1 MKLGFD
7 KVKKYLLYND
17 GSKNVTKNYK
27 IRNKTNKKYLHST
40 NMLRGDD
47 TIT

>member
-17 GSKNVTKNYK
+17 GSKNVTTNYK
-27 IRNKTNKKYLHST
+27 IRKNQTKNICIV
-40 NMLRGDD
+40 RGNNA
-47 TIT
+47 I